1 MKKSNYPRNY
11 PVWVLIF
18 FIGISIIVSFIQS
31 YGSKDDKSSDEV
43 TTTILNSPLASPL
56 GFNDQEK
63 GPILLEILSPISY
76 IGGNYVET
84 GVKSWVA
91 KIEAARKDPKVTGL
105 ILRIN
110 SPGGSVGASQE
121 LYQALVRFRES
132 EKPIVTSVIDICAS
146 GAYYAAAPSDY
157 IVANSGSVIGSIGV
171 ILTATEFIELYKKVG
186 IKFDVIKSG
195 EFKDILS
202 PARELTREER
212 EHLQGIIDYS
222 YQQFLGDVLRWRA
235 GDNKTTERKITEAA
249 NGLIY
254 NSQDAIDIGLIDA
267 QGDLEVAK
275 EKMAELLDI
284 PYEDLKIRNDNNI
297 IERLGIRVPFGTFGK
312 LSELLSKLADLIP
325 SSNKGLEYK
334 Y

>member
-11 PVWVLIF
+11 PVWALIF

-31 YGSKDDKSSDEV
+31 YGSKKSISSEEPPTAILTAPL
-43 TTTILNSPLASPL
+43 TTPL
-56 GFNDQEK
+56 GLDSQHE

-76 IGGNYVET
+76 IGGDYVEK
-84 GVKSWVA
+84 GVKSWVSR
-91 KIEAARKDPKVTGL
+91 IEAARKNPKVTGL

-132 EKPIVTSVIDICAS
+132 KKPIVTSVIDICAS

-171 ILTATEFIELYKKVG
+171 ILTASDFIELYKKIG

-202 PARELTREER
+202 SARELTREER

-222 YQQFLGDVLRWRA
+222 YQQFLNDVLRWRA

-284 PYEDLKIRNDNNI
+284 PYEELKMR
-297 IERLGIRVPFGTFGK
+297 IEDDSLLDRLGVRFTLGK
-312 LSELLSKLADLIP
+312 FAELVIKLVDLIP